1 MRTDRRAE
9 ATGSHRRRGY
19 QNLTVKGW
27 TMDKDRTSGAASN
40 IKGKIKEVAGKVMGN
55 ERMEAE
61 GKAEQVGGKAQQT
74 VGQAKDTVREA
85 VKK

>member
-1 MRTDRRAE
+1 
-9 ATGSHRRRGY
+9 
-19 QNLTVKGW
+19 
-27 TMDKDRTSGAASN
+27 MDKDRTSGTASN